1 LICPSIDRRAMI
13 NNPEPGIKK
22 KGLLYIVATPI
33 GNLEDITL
41 RALRVLKEVQ
51 LIAAEDTRR
60 TRHLLNAYQI
70 DTPVTSLYEHNE
82 LKKGAALIA
91 KVLAGYNLAYVSDA
105 GTPGI
110 SDPGYLLI
118 QEALAHDIE
127 VLSIPGACAAV
138 AALSISGLPMD
149 SFTFHGFLPVKTGK
163 RRQFVKSLENEA
175 KSMIFYESP
184 KRLMATLKDLLSTL
198 GDRRV
203 VVVRELTKVYEEVIR
218 GKLAEVIDKL
228 RDRDLKGEITLIV
241 AGKEKSALTPSEGD
255 IRDLLAKHQGSG
267 TYSERDLIEK
277 VAGELGVSRRIVY
290 GIVVQ
295 AKR

>member
-1 LICPSIDRRAMI
+1 MICPSIDRRAMI